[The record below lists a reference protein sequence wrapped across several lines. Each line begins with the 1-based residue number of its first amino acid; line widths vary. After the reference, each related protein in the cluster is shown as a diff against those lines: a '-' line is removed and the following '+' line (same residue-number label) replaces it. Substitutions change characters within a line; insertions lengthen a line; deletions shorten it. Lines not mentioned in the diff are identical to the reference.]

1 MEELHRWPVTPA
13 VREPPD
19 EVEREPPIL
28 QRESKPVELGSAG
41 FGTASVLEE
50 PAERGRVLQMP
61 AMAGRP
67 SDFGEFEKPRAR
79 RLAEASDGVRQEIG
93 GLVKPRGDQ
102 RLGLNLQP
110 LSIEPEEAVEMRRF
124 DIEAPGERARVV
136 CMVAA

>member
-1 MEELHRWPVTPA
+1 MEELHRSPVTPA

-41 FGTASVLEE
+41 FGAAPVLEE
-50 PAERGRVLQMP
+50 PAERGRVVQMP

-67 SDFGEFEKPRAR
+67 PGFGEFEKPRAR

-93 GLVKPRGDQ
+93 GLVKPLGDQ

-110 LSIEPEEAVEMRRF
+110 LSIEPEEAVEMRRV

-136 CMVAA
+136 GILVA